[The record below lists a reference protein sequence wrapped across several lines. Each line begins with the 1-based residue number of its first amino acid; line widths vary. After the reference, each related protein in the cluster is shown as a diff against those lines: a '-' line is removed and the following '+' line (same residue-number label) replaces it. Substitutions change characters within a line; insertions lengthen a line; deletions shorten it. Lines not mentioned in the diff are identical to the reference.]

1 MSGWRCV
8 GSGMIVDVVVA
19 LDVGAASA
27 DDEDRDDG
35 VVADGDEE
43 LVAGFRH
50 LFDEDL
56 GLELRIYGS
65 GIGRGVVCARVC
77 VT

>member
-19 LDVGAASA
+19 LDVGAAAA
-27 DDEDRDDG
+27 DDEHRDDS

-43 LVAGFRH
+43 LVAAVRH

-56 GLELRIYGS
+56 RDELRIDGS
-65 GIGRGVVCARVC
+65 GIGRGVV
-77 VT
+77 